1 MLNPENIA
9 DYAVN
14 LADALEQIFEQGE
27 FRVVLGGDCSILLGS
42 LLALRWRGRY
52 GLVFLDGLSDF
63 WAPGEE
69 AHGEAASMDLALVTG
84 RGPQLSV
91 LEYTFKNHRLFLT
104 HTEVPPALESQGLGT
119 ALAHAA
125 LEYARQNELT
135 VVAICPFV
143 QEYVGSHPEY
153 QSFVTTSV
161 A

>member
-1 MLNPENIA
+1 MAEYEYPSAKNAAVVHNASKQRFEINI
-9 DYAVN
+9 
-14 LADALEQIFEQGE
+14 
-27 FRVVLGGDCSILLGS
+27 
-42 LLALRWRGRY
+42 
-52 GLVFLDGLSDF
+52 DG
-63 WAPGEE
+63 
-69 AHGEAASMDLALVTG
+69 
-84 RGPQLSV
+84 QLSV

-143 QEYVGSHPEY
+143 QEYVGSHPDY
-153 QSFVTTSV
+153 QSSVTTSV

>member
-1 MLNPENIA
+1 MAEHEYLNAKNAAVIHNASNQRFEINI
-9 DYAVN
+9 
-14 LADALEQIFEQGE
+14 
-27 FRVVLGGDCSILLGS
+27 
-42 LLALRWRGRY
+42 
-52 GLVFLDGLSDF
+52 DG
-63 WAPGEE
+63 
-69 AHGEAASMDLALVTG
+69 
-84 RGPQLSV
+84 QLSI

-119 ALAHAA
+119 ELAHAA

-143 QEYVGSHPEY
+143 QEYVSSHPEY